1 MLNEFNLINMNG
13 RVYDPVLGRF
23 LSPDIMY
30 KHQVIP
36 KVIIAMIKIN
46 RRKYSWNNLGM
57 GAEYAM
63 DNNTRNSLE

>member
-1 MLNEFNLINMNG
+1 MVVYMILCLEDSSVLI
-13 RVYDPVLGRF
+13 
-23 LSPDIMY
+23 IMY